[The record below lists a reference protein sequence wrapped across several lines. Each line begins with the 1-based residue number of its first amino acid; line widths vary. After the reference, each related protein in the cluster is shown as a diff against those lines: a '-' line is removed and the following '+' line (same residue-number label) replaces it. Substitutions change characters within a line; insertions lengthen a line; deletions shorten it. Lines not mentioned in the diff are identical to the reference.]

1 MREGRRVH
9 PYILEVLLE
18 DAVRALLVIGDDVLV
33 AQGLE
38 PTPDAELSIVSMR
51 IGSRRVD

>member
-9 PYILEVLLE
+9 SYILEVLLE
-18 DAVRALLVIGDDVLV
+18 DAVRTLLVIGDDILV

-38 PTPDAELSIVSMR
+38 PTPDAELGI
-51 IGSRRVD
+51 